1 MQILKGDI
9 IIEEANEIDVLEL
22 VELQCRMARETEKIE
37 LNRNVV
43 ELGIAA
49 LFQDKSKGKY
59 FKVIDQGKIIGC
71 VLNTYEWSDW
81 RNGYVLWIQ
90 SLYLLPT
97 YRHQG
102 LFREIY
108 DYLRESVQKNQQLK
122 GIRLYVDRNNKNAV
136 DVYKAIGMNNQH
148 YEMFEWMKG

>member
-1 MQILKGDI
+1 
-9 IIEEANEIDVLEL
+9 
-22 VELQCRMARETEKIE
+22 
-37 LNRNVV
+37 VV